1 MFPCSSEIQYLYTF
15 LAINLQIFLS
25 FLFQS
30 NNDIFHARV
39 NFNILKKRKINI
51 TLNTYPLCI
60 IITIDNWRILEEF
73 HKNKYSHLFQIRSR
87 KRRGKKNGA
96 ISRLM
101 NRRNRDLPEGE
112 HVPDHDALN
121 NNTSDCEKL
130 GIIYSYSCAR
140 SSCRRGCWVE
150 ADGPRDAR
158 GKTFPLHPHQIYHR
172 LAVMCVMNF
181 RLSLD

>member
-25 FLFQS
+25 FLFQ
-30 NNDIFHARV
+30 NTNDIFHARV

-60 IITIDNWRILEEF
+60 IIDNWQLIFLKSFIKINILTF
-73 HKNKYSHLFQIRSR
+73 SKSGVGRG
-87 KRRGKKNGA
+87 GKKNGA

>member
-60 IITIDNWRILEEF
+60 CVSLLLTIEEF
-73 HKNKYSHLFQIRSR
+73 LKSFIKINILTFSKSGVGRG
-87 KRRGKKNGA
+87 GKKKW
-96 ISRLM
+96 R
-101 NRRNRDLPEGE
+101 
-112 HVPDHDALN
+112 H
-121 NNTSDCEKL
+121 
-130 GIIYSYSCAR
+130 
-140 SSCRRGCWVE
+140 
-150 ADGPRDAR
+150 
-158 GKTFPLHPHQIYHR
+158 F
-172 LAVMCVMNF
+172 AV
-181 RLSLD
+181 DE